1 MALQKISENNKSGN
15 TSVQHYPSRITQWI
29 VGKNDAGLVDY
40 RSLLLPT
47 LGWQTHH
54 NEQRWVTW
62 VASQF
67 IDKPTL
73 EKFGVNLSSLRMI
86 VDSHSPYSS
95 FKLLLTALKNSRSS
109 MVIASLPSL
118 SPSELMCL
126 EDAAKAGNCRG
137 LIILHD

>member
-1 MALQKISENNKSGN
+1 MVIHQPFLQAD
-15 TSVQHYPSRITQWI
+15 TSQNAPVSYPSRITQWI
-29 VGKNDAGLVDY
+29 VGKNEFGQVDY

-47 LGWQTHH
+47 LGWKTHH

-95 FKLLLTALKNSRSS
+95 FKLLLTALKNNRSC

-118 SPSELMCL
+118 SSDELTDL
-126 EDAAKAGNCRG
+126 EEAARLGDCMG
-137 LIILHD
+137 LIIIHD

>member
-1 MALQKISENNKSGN
+1 
-15 TSVQHYPSRITQWI
+15 
-29 VGKNDAGLVDY
+29 VGKNEFGQIDY
-40 RSLLLPT
+40 RNLLLPT
-47 LGWQTHH
+47 LGWKTHH

-95 FKLLLTALKNSRSS
+95 FKLLVTALKNNRSS
-109 MVIASLPSL
+109 MVIASLPTL
-118 SPSELMCL
+118 STNELAEL
-126 EDAAKAGNCRG
+126 EEAARLGACTG
-137 LIILHD
+137 LIIIHD

>member
-1 MALQKISENNKSGN
+1 MVIHQPSACRHLEQASSYN
-15 TSVQHYPSRITQWI
+15 QPSRITQWI
-29 VGKNDAGLVDY
+29 VGKNDFGQVDY

-47 LGWQTHH
+47 LGWKTHH

-95 FKLLLTALKNSRSS
+95 FKLLVTALKNNRSC

-118 SPSELMCL
+118 STAERTEL
-126 EDAAKAGNCRG
+126 EEAARLGDCTG
-137 LIILHD
+137 LIIIHD

>member
-1 MALQKISENNKSGN
+1 MMIPRSFDYADRD
-15 TSVQHYPSRITQWI
+15 QHFTQRCPSRITQWI
-29 VGKNDAGLVDY
+29 VGKNDFGQIDY

-47 LGWQTHH
+47 LGWKTHH
-54 NEQRWVTW
+54 NDQRWVTW

-73 EKFGVNLSSLRMI
+73 ERFGVNLSSLRMI

-95 FKLLLTALKNSRSS
+95 FKLLVTALKNNRSS

-118 SPSELMCL
+118 SAIELTEL
-126 EDAAKAGNCRG
+126 EEAARLGNCTG
-137 LIILHD
+137 LIIIHD

>member
-1 MALQKISENNKSGN
+1 
-15 TSVQHYPSRITQWI
+15 SRITQWI
-29 VGKNDAGLVDY
+29 VGKNDFGEVDY

-47 LGWQTHH
+47 LGWKTHH
-54 NEQRWVTW
+54 NEARWVTW

-73 EKFGVNLSSLRMI
+73 ERFGVNLASLRMI

-95 FKLLLTALKNSRSS
+95 FKLLVTALKNDRSC

-118 SPSELMCL
+118 SGSEREIL
-126 EDAAKAGNCRG
+126 EEAARQGNCTG
-137 LIILHD
+137 LIIIHE